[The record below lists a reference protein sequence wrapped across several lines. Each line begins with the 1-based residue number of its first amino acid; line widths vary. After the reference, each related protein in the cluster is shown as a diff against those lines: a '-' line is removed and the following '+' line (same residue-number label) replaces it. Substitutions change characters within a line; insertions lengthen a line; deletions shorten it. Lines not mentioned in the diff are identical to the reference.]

1 MATNVFEGM
10 FILDANRY
18 GKDPAA
24 ASQKIV
30 RMLEEPGGDVLV
42 SRLWEER
49 RLAYPIK
56 GHRRGVY
63 WLTYFRLDGRHLDD
77 IRRQCQQ
84 SDLILRELILKVDPR
99 IVDTLVAHARA
110 GEAGRPLGLAPS
122 LQPGKTEP
130 SGDEGELE
138 EENEAEAA
146 ASREGAS
153 EED

>member
-1 MATNVFEGM
+1 M
-10 FILDANRY
+10 FLVDANRY

-49 RLAYPIK
+49 RLAYPIR

-63 WLTYFRLDGRHLDD
+63 WLTYFRLDGRHIDD

-99 IVDTLVAHARA
+99 IVDALVAHAQS
-110 GEAGRPLGLAPS
+110 GEAGRPVGFAAAS
-122 LQPGKTEP
+122 QAEKTEKTQP
-130 SGDEGELE
+130 SKGEGQAD
-138 EENEAEAA
+138 EENEPEAA
-146 ASREGAS
+146 VSSEGAS
-153 EED
+153 EGD